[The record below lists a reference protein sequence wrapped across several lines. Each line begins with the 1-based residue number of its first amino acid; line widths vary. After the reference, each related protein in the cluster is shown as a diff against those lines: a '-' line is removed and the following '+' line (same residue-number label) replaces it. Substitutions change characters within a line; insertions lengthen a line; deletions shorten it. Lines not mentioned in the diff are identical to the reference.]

1 MQDNKIL
8 GIDVGASGMKG
19 AIVDVTTGKLAT
31 DRQRVETP
39 KPATPEAMAK
49 AFAKLVQLQN
59 YSGVVGCGFPSV
71 VKKGVA
77 LTAANIDKSWI
88 GVNIE
93 EIFSEAC
100 GCPVYATNDADA
112 AGMAE
117 MGFGA
122 GKDQSGTVLLITLGS
137 GIGTA
142 LFLDG
147 KLAPN
152 TEFGHIIFHNH
163 QIAERYAASSVKDKE
178 GLSWT
183 EWGGRINEY
192 LLYIERILSPDLII
206 IGGGI
211 SRDFENYKHLIT
223 TEARVTPAKA
233 LNAAGTVGA
242 ALYANVHQHIIKSP
256 A

>member
-1 MQDNKIL
+1 MQENKIL
-8 GIDVGASGMKG
+8 GIDVGASGIKG
-19 AIVDVTTGKLAT
+19 AIVNLKTGKLLA
-31 DRQRVETP
+31 DRKRVETP
-39 KPATPEAMAK
+39 KPATPEAMAG
-49 AFAKLVQLQN
+49 AFAKLVEMHD
-59 YSGVVGCGFPSV
+59 YKGVIGCGFPSV

-88 GVNIE
+88 GVSIE
-93 EIFSEAC
+93 KVFSEAS
-100 GCPVYATNDADA
+100 GCEVYATNDADA

-117 MGFGA
+117 MTYGA
-122 GKDQSGTVLLITLGS
+122 GKKQKGTVLLITLGS

-152 TEFGHIIFHNH
+152 TEFGHTLLHND
-163 QIAERYAASSVKDKE
+163 IAERYAASSVKDKL
-178 GLSWT
+178 GLSWE

-192 LLYIERILSPDLII
+192 LCYMERILSPDLII

-211 SRDFENYKHLIT
+211 SRDFENYQSYIT

-242 ALYANVHQHIIKSP
+242 ALYAKHCLSLKKKGK
-256 A
+256 

>member
-1 MQDNKIL
+1 MQQEHKIL

-19 AIVDVTTGKLAT
+19 AIVDVATGKLLA
-31 DRQRVETP
+31 DRQRVDTP
-39 KPATPEAMAK
+39 KPATPQAMAG
-49 AFAKLVQLQN
+49 AFAKLVQMHEG

-71 VKKGVA
+71 VKNGVS
-77 LTAANIDKSWI
+77 LTASNIDQSWI
-88 GVNIE
+88 GTNIE
-93 EIFSEAC
+93 QVFSEAC
-100 GCPVYATNDADA
+100 GLPVFATNDADA

-117 MGFGA
+117 MTFGA
-122 GKDQSGTVLLITLGS
+122 GKDQKGTVLLITLGS

-152 TEFGHIIFHNH
+152 TEFGHVLLHNM
-163 QIAERYAASSVKDKE
+163 IAERYAASSVKDKE

-192 LLYIERILSPDLII
+192 LCHIERILSPDLII

-211 SRDFENYKHLIT
+211 SRDFENYRRFIT
-223 TEARVTPAKA
+223 TEARVTPAQS

-242 ALYANVHQHIIKSP
+242 ALYAQHCLMKQ
-256 A
+256 